1 MTTGSFS
8 KGSALIN
15 VMAGAVQKAARGLV
29 RDFGELENL
38 QVSRK
43 GVGDFVSVADHRSE
57 KIIIQELQK
66 ARPSFGFITEETG
79 VIEGENS
86 QYTWIVDPLDGTNNF
101 LHGIPHFCVT
111 VALKKDDN
119 IIAGVTYDPIKDELF
134 WAEKGG
140 GAYVNQRRLRVS
152 TRIQLDT
159 CLVGFGGP
167 YGTENQI
174 HSFQRRMTAL
184 TPVVSGL
191 RRMGAAALD
200 LAYVAAGKL
209 DAFVEEGLSSWDVAA
224 GTLLVQEA
232 GGFVSDFSGAKRPF
246 GNGPILAC
254 NQHIQKTL
262 LQLIA

>member
-66 ARPSFGFITEETG
+66 ARPTFGFITEESG
-79 VIEGENS
+79 IMEGENTE
-86 QYTWIVDPLDGTNNF
+86 YTWIVDPLDGTNNF
-101 LHGIPHFCVT
+101 IHGIPHFCIT
-111 VALKKDDN
+111 VALKKGDD

-134 WAEKGG
+134 WAEKGA
-140 GAYVNQRRLRVS
+140 GAYVNQRRLRVTS
-152 TRIQLDT
+152 RTQLDA

-167 YGTENQI
+167 YRTSEAIQ
-174 HSFQRRMTAL
+174 SCQKRMMAL

-209 DAFVEEGLSSWDVAA
+209 DAFLEESLSPWDVAT
-224 GTLLVQEA
+224 GGLLIQEA
-232 GGFVSDFSGAKRPF
+232 GGFVTDFSGAKRPF
-246 GNGPILAC
+246 GNGSILAC
-254 NQHIQKTL
+254 GQPLQKTL
-262 LQLIA
+262 IQLIA